1 MLGLSSS
8 SLPAIRDRRT
18 TWLLKALIRLLPN
31 NQKSYRL
38 TSLKSFLNPS
48 PTTRLQC
55 DLHTCKRWSCAYN
68 SDNSPPPFK
77 CVCSIFKRPV
87 LSDAVVNSWSGYAA
101 TGFTGLTSAK
111 VLEISDIWIVGSNRY
126 FDPLNHDRSFNDSYS
141 HPSSESP
148 FIKKL
153 RPLMV
158 AKGNLGGGGGRSS
171 LGGCGGGLVW
181 FV

>member
-68 SDNSPPPFK
+68 SVSFSAIRTISSFSWDKPVILFSLKWLTQLYFFLIWRQDNSPPPFK

-101 TGFTGLTSAK
+101 TGFTGL
-111 VLEISDIWIVGSNRY
+111 
-126 FDPLNHDRSFNDSYS
+126 FYS
-141 HPSSESP
+141 S
-148 FIKKL
+148 
-153 RPLMV
+153 
-158 AKGNLGGGGGRSS
+158 
-171 LGGCGGGLVW
+171 VW
-181 FV
+181 FHSLIFLLHFFNVSV